1 MVCCEM
7 DGDFV
12 TLVSAE
18 GFEFVIERRCANVSG
33 TIRAML
39 TGSYAESKDN
49 HVTFPEI
56 TTRVLEKVI
65 EYFHYKVRY
74 SHSSEMP
81 EFKVEPEIALELLMA
96 SNFLDT

>member
-1 MVCCEM
+1 M
-7 DGDFV
+7 DGDYV

-33 TIRAML
+33 TIKAML
-39 TGSYAESKDN
+39 TGSYSEAKDN

-56 TTRVLEKVI
+56 STRVLEKVI

>member
-1 MVCCEM
+1 M
-7 DGDFV
+7 DGDYV

-39 TGSYAESKDN
+39 TGSYSESKDN
-49 HVTFPEI
+49 HVNFPEI
-56 TTRVLEKVI
+56 STRVLEKVI

>member
-1 MVCCEM
+1 MES
-7 DGDFV
+7 DFV

-39 TGSYAESKDN
+39 TGSYSETKDN
-49 HVTFPEI
+49 YITFPEI
-56 TTRVLEKVI
+56 STTILEKVI

-81 EFKVEPEIALELLMA
+81 EFKVEPDIALELLMA
-96 SNFLDT
+96 SNFLDA

>member
-1 MVCCEM
+1 MGMAEA
-7 DGDFV
+7 GDYV

-18 GFEFVIERRCANVSG
+18 GFQFVVERRCANVSG
-33 TIRAML
+33 TIRTTL
-39 TGSYAESKDN
+39 SGTYTESKDN
-49 HVTFPEI
+49 QISFPEI
-56 TTRVLEKVI
+56 STHVLEKVI

>member
-1 MVCCEM
+1 M
-7 DGDFV
+7 DGDYV
-12 TLVSAE
+12 TLVSSE
-18 GFEFVIERRCANVSG
+18 GFDFVIERRCANVSG

-39 TGSYAESKDN
+39 TGSYSECRDN

-56 TTRVLEKVI
+56 STRVLEKVI

>member
-1 MVCCEM
+1 M
-7 DGDFV
+7 DGDYV

-18 GFEFVIERRCANVSG
+18 GFDFVIERRCANVSG

-39 TGSYAESKDN
+39 
-49 HVTFPEI
+49 VTFPEI
-56 TTRVLEKVI
+56 STRVLEKVI